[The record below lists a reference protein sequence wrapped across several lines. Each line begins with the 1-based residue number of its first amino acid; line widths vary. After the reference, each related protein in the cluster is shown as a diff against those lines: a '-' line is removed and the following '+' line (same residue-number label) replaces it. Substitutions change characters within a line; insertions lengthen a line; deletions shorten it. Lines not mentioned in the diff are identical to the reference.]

1 MNCVTAHEHISL
13 AAYGELTDEQI
24 HMLNRHLAGCPECHL
39 EYEQVH
45 ALKLLADAL
54 PVSEP
59 NANLIARSRL
69 RLEEA
74 LDAIP
79 PRRWYERLALHLQNN
94 FAGLQSAPVAA
105 SLMLIIGAG
114 AGTLGGYY
122 FATFHNA
129 NVASNIGTN
138 HFNPTASFNPTPVS
152 DSIRATDLSIAPQS
166 SAEIANIASVVRDPD
181 SNMVEVRYNQ
191 VVPRQ
196 ISGSLSDPSIR
207 QLLMLASQNS
217 ASAGVRDN
225 SIELLADECRMSS
238 SCTGIRNVLQ
248 IALETDRNADV
259 RLKALDGL
267 EPWVAVDLQVRNAVL
282 QAVLNDPEP
291 RIRSHAI
298 AILVPVEGDSSV
310 RQVLSTVA
318 NSDQNIHIRTA
329 SRNVLNQVPEI
340 Q

>member
-1 MNCVTAHEHISL
+1 MNCVTAHESIAL

-24 HMLNRHLAGCPECHL
+24 HMLNRHLAACPECHL
-39 EYEQVH
+39 EHEQVS

-54 PVSEP
+54 PVTEP
-59 NANLIARSRL
+59 DANLIARSRL

-74 LDAIP
+74 LDLIP
-79 PRRWYERLALHLQNN
+79 PRRWYERLAQHLQNN

-105 SLMLIIGAG
+105 ALMLIIGSG
-114 AGTLGGYY
+114 AGVLGGYY
-122 FATFHNA
+122 YANFHVA
-129 NVASNIGTN
+129 NVATGIRGN
-138 HFNPTASFNPTPVS
+138 HFAMTASVNPTPVS
-152 DSIRATDLSIAPQS
+152 DSIHATDLSVAPQS
-166 SAEIANIASVVRDPD
+166 SAEIANIASVMRDPD

-196 ISGSLSDPSIR
+196 ISGSLGDPSIR

-217 ASAGVRDN
+217 ASPGVRDN
-225 SIELLADECRMSS
+225 SIELLADECRTSN
-238 SCTGIRNVLQ
+238 SCQGIRDALQ
-248 IALETDRNADV
+248 VALETDRSADV

-267 EPWVAVDLQVRNAVL
+267 QPWVASDLQVRNAIL

-318 NSDQNIHIRTA
+318 TSDQNVHIRTA

>member
-1 MNCVTAHEHISL
+1 MNCVIAHEHIAL
-13 AAYGELTDEQI
+13 ATYGELTDEQV
-24 HMLNRHLAGCPECHL
+24 HALNRHLSSCPECHL
-39 EYEQVH
+39 EFEQVQ

-54 PVSEP
+54 PVAEP
-59 NANLIARSRL
+59 DANLIARSRL

-74 LDAIP
+74 LDHIP
-79 PRRWYERLALHLQNN
+79 PRRWYERLAQHLQNN

-105 SLMLIIGAG
+105 ALMLIIGSG
-114 AGTLGGYY
+114 AGILGGYY
-122 FATFHNA
+122 YANYHAA
-129 NVASNIGTN
+129 NVATAMRTPKSAM
-138 HFNPTASFNPTPVS
+138 TASVNPTPVS
-152 DSIRATDLSIAPQS
+152 DSIQTTDLSLPAQS
-166 SAEIANIASVVRDPD
+166 SAEIANISSIVRDPE

-191 VVPRQ
+191 VVPRAV
-196 ISGSLSDPSIR
+196 SGNLGDPSIR

-217 ASAGVRDN
+217 SSQGVRDN
-225 SIELLADECRMSS
+225 SIELLADECRTSN
-238 SCTGIRNVLQ
+238 SCQGIRDVLQ
-248 IALETDRNADV
+248 VALETDRSADV

-267 EPWVAVDLQVRNAVL
+267 QPYVAVDLQVRNAVL

>member
-1 MNCVTAHEHISL
+1 MNCVIAHEHIAL
-13 AAYGELTDEQI
+13 ATYGELTDEQV
-24 HMLNRHLAGCPECHL
+24 HALNRHLYTCPECHL
-39 EYEQVH
+39 EYDQVQ

-59 NANLIARSRL
+59 DANLVARSRL

-74 LDAIP
+74 LDLIP
-79 PRRWYERLALHLQNN
+79 PRRWYERLAQHLQNN

-114 AGTLGGYY
+114 AGILGGYY
-122 FATFHNA
+122 YALYHTA
-129 NVASNIGTN
+129 NVASSVRDTSSM
-138 HFNPTASFNPTPVS
+138 TASFNPTLVS
-152 DSIRATDLSIAPQS
+152 NSIQTTDLSLPPQS
-166 SAEIANIASVVRDPD
+166 AAEIANISSVARDPD
-181 SNMVEVRYNQ
+181 SDIVEVRYNQ

-196 ISGSLSDPSIR
+196 ISGSLGDPSIR

-217 ASAGVRDN
+217 ASPGVRDN
-225 SIELLADECRMSS
+225 SIGLLADECRMTEG
-238 SCTGIRNVLQ
+238 CQGIRDVLQ
-248 IALETDRNADV
+248 VALQTDRNADV

-267 EPWVAVDLQVRNAVL
+267 QPYVAVDQQVRNAVL
-282 QAVLNDPEP
+282 QTVLNDPEP